1 MKKIN
6 SYGLCAALDIEP
18 KIFEEYI
25 EGLIERL
32 QTQPQFRN
40 LPAAKN
46 CLELMKVLDNGYGLR
61 QNDTYLAASRLLF
74 NMEPLLIRLMGLPN
88 YFPEDP
94 VTIDPVRLKNIL
106 DWAAGYNYY
115 ERPAQDTIG
124 KNNTEIAID
133 SDYFSHLIE
142 MYYDD
147 KIIEMIGTLTQS
159 LRTGAFPPMA
169 SSKEISRI
177 TKVLQTDHIVH
188 IDRPAKYQKEGSAFK
203 KLILSI
209 CHKYAGYEE
218 ANERDEHGMFV
229 IDTDKAALQSHL
241 KHLARLV
248 CEARNRIA
256 HEGQIIMDNTKIK
269 DALKP
274 AFIFL
279 SLASGQQKKPLDRTR
294 NRISYCA
301 LNPIHALGLAIPFI
315 RIAVIVIAAL
325 CVLWCA
331 TPVPQ
336 VQRMTYDHIQS
347 GGAMERLFEAFA
359 KQDTTAALKIHKDAN
374 IIRETTEAIR

>member
-6 SYGLCAALDIEP
+6 SYGLCAALEIEP
-18 KIFEEYI
+18 EIFEEYI

-32 QTQPQFRN
+32 QTQPQFKN

-74 NMEPLLIRLMGLPN
+74 NLEPLLIRLMGLPK
-88 YFPEDP
+88 YYPEDP

-106 DWAAGYNYY
+106 DWAAGYNYH
-115 ERPAQDTIG
+115 ERPAQNTIG
-124 KNNTEIAID
+124 RNNTEIAID

-147 KIIEMIGTLTQS
+147 KVIDMIETLAQS
-159 LRTGAFPPMA
+159 LKTGAFSPMA
-169 SSKEISRI
+169 SRKEISRI
-177 TKVLQTDHIVH
+177 TETLQTDHLVH
-188 IDRPAKYQKEGSAFK
+188 INRPKKYQKDGSAFK

-218 ANERDEHGMFV
+218 ANEMDEHGMFV
-229 IDTDKAALQSHL
+229 KDPDKAALQSHL
-241 KHLARLV
+241 KHLAYLV
-248 CEARNRIA
+248 CEARNKIA
-256 HEGQIIMDNTKIK
+256 HEGQIILDNTKIT

-279 SLASGQQKKPLDRTR
+279 SLASGQQQKPQDRIR

-301 LNPIHALGLAIPFI
+301 LNPIHALTLAFPLI
-315 RIAVIVIAAL
+315 RAAVIVIAAL

-359 KQDTTAALKIHKDAN
+359 KRDTTVALKIHKDAN
-374 IIRETTEAIR
+374 IIRETKEAIR

>member
-1 MKKIN
+1 MNRIN

-18 KIFEEYI
+18 DIFEEYI

-32 QTQPQFRN
+32 QTQPQFKN

-46 CLELMKVLDNGYGLR
+46 CLKLMKVLDNGYGLR

-74 NMEPLLIRLMGLPN
+74 NLEPLLIRLMGLPK
-88 YFPEDP
+88 YYPEDL
-94 VTIDPVRLKNIL
+94 VTIDPVHLKNIL
-106 DWAAGYNYY
+106 DWAAGYNYH
-115 ERPAQDTIG
+115 ERPAQNTIG
-124 KNNTEIAID
+124 SNNTEIAID

-147 KIIEMIGTLTQS
+147 KVIEMIETLSQNI
-159 LRTGAFPPMA
+159 RTGELPPMT
-169 SSKEISRI
+169 SRKEISRI
-177 TKVLQTDHIVH
+177 KETLQTDHLVH
-188 IDRPAKYQKEGSAFK
+188 INRPKNYQKEGSAFK

-209 CHKYAGYEE
+209 CHKYAGYEGD
-218 ANERDEHGMFV
+218 NERDEHGLFV
-229 IDTDKAALQSHL
+229 IDPDKAALQNHL
-241 KHLARLV
+241 KHLARLL
-248 CEARNRIA
+248 CEARNKIA
-256 HEGQIIMDNTKIK
+256 HEGQIILDGTKIK

-279 SLASGQQKKPLDRTR
+279 SLASGQQQKPQDRIR
-294 NRISYCA
+294 NRISYCT
-301 LNPIHALGLAIPFI
+301 LNPIHALSLALPLI
-315 RIAVIVIAAL
+315 RVAVIIIAAL
-325 CVLWCA
+325 CVIWCT

-359 KQDTTAALKIHKDAN
+359 KQDTTVALQIHKDAN
-374 IIRETTEAIR
+374 IISETKEDIR